1 MKADQYA
8 VSISSPYLD
17 LVNIKKTQNSSTH
30 FPLNLT
36 LPMYHKPLSW
46 YEQENLSHR
55 TTVLEVCTRVHK
67 IPNSAIFGFTY
78 QQRMQ
83 T

>member
-1 MKADQYA
+1 
-8 VSISSPYLD
+8 
-17 LVNIKKTQNSSTH
+17 
-30 FPLNLT
+30 
-36 LPMYHKPLSW
+36 MYHTPLSW

-55 TTVLEVCTRVHK
+55 ATVLEVCTRVHK
-67 IPNSAIFGFTY
+67 IPNSALFVFTY